1 MSLLDPA
8 QRSARGLAIQAEVTG
23 QPAPAPATLLEE
35 SWRDFVFAEVWS
47 RPGLDRR
54 ARYLISLASAAMCNG
69 QAGYLDGYVRGALA
83 SGTLSLAELREGALH
98 LAVYGGWSRGA
109 ELDRVTTG
117 VAVELGLPPAQ
128 TAPLRADPWDPAE
141 RSEHGAHRN
150 SSRP

>member
-23 QPAPAPATLLEE
+23 QPAPAPTTLLEE

-47 RPGLDRR
+47 RPELDRR

-109 ELDRVTTG
+109 ELDRAATR
-117 VAVELGLPPAQ
+117 VAAELGLPPAQ
-128 TAPLRADPWDPAE
+128 TAPIRADPWSAANMA
-141 RSEHGAHRN
+141 RRN